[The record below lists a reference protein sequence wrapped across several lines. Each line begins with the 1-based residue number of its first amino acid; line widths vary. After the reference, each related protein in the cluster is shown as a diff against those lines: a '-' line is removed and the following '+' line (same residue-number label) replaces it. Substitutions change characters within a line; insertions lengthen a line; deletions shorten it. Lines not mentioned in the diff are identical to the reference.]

1 MARSAIETRLG
12 NRPPRNLAGTGPA
25 NIRSFLVRACCY
37 DCLIALIDP
46 FLPVNQGSAGWWK
59 PAFAGARSCT
69 PTTPSR

>member
-1 MARSAIETRLG
+1 MAKVFDGSRKFAV
-12 NRPPRNLAGTGPA
+12 LATGPA

-59 PAFAGARSCT
+59 PAFAGARSCA